1 MFQLK
6 NILKKGL
13 LPPRVKEEFE
23 VLSEVLEVWKE
34 LIGTSLFPKTKV
46 IGVKRDTLFVGVSDY
61 YTYQLL
67 LKLSPNIIR
76 ALQKRLGRNKVKRI
90 IFKMRPQLAFSEV
103 NKPLFKRVKAS
114 DKEIK
119 RCLESIGTLKD
130 EELRRLFFN
139 LVSTYFEVNDE
150 GSSKTS

>member
-119 RCLESIGTLKD
+119 RCLESISTLKD
-130 EELRRLFFN
+130 EELKRLFFN